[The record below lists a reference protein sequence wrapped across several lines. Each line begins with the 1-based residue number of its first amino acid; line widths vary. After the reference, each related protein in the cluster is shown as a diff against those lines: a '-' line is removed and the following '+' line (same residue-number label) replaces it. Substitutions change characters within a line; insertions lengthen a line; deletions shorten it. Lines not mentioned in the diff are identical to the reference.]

1 TGGLTPN
8 DPLPIICLV
17 NYNLDHFSAMPN
29 VDKINEL
36 LHKSTTHKG
45 QWLKSSQ
52 GDDPDDGISLLDLPK
67 DGAAASRV
75 KQKDLQSA
83 EAYVHVKPMLV
94 GTFSDIAMWLF
105 YPFNGPRSLKVQLFY
120 NLSLGKIGQH
130 LVDWEHFTLE
140 DT

>member
-1 TGGLTPN
+1 
-8 DPLPIICLV
+8 
-17 NYNLDHFSAMPN
+17 
-29 VDKINEL
+29 
-36 LHKSTTHKG
+36 STTHKG